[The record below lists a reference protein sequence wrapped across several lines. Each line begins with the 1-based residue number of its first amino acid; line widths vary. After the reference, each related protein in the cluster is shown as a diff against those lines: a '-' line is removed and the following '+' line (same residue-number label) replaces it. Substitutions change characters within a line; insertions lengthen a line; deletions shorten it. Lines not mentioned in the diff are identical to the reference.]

1 MKRAEEVVSR
11 VVEGGE
17 AGEGGEICSENED
30 DRTVHVERGRIE
42 GAVFGHERGEGG
54 KRFNKRGKRV
64 LPVSS
69 SVCTF
74 GSE

>member
-42 GAVFGHERGEGG
+42 GA
-54 KRFNKRGKRV
+54 
-64 LPVSS
+64 S
-69 SVCTF
+69 SVTSVVKA
-74 GSE
+74 GSASINEENESCL